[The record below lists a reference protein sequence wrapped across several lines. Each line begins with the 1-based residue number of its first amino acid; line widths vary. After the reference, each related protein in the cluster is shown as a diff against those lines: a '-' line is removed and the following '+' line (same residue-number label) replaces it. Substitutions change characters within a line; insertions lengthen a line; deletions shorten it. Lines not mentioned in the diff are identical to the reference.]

1 MTMRRR
7 LTKKDDGIVLHSS
20 IVRIC
25 HWTWAL
31 GVLILIGSGLRIYN
45 SEPLFELYFPT
56 WITIGGSYEAANKL
70 HNDWGLAGALLWH
83 FTAMWLL
90 FSSLIVF
97 LVYGFRS
104 GHFRRK
110 YLPISPRE
118 VIGNITDFF
127 KGRLAHDLGVR
138 NAVQR
143 LLYAFA
149 LLAMTLMLLSGLVL
163 WKPVQFHELG
173 LIMGQYEGARYVHF
187 FGMVG
192 IVLFLF
198 VHIALT
204 LVVPKV
210 LLPMIT
216 GRASPRAPATETT
229 GGL

>member
-1 MTMRRR
+1 MQG
-7 LTKKDDGIVLHSS
+7 DDDIVLHPG
-20 IVRIC
+20 IVRIA

-31 GVLILIGSGLRIYN
+31 GVLILIGSGWRIYN
-45 SEPLFELYFPT
+45 SEPLFDFSFPT
-56 WITIGGSYEAANKL
+56 WITIGGSLEAANRL

-90 FSSLIVF
+90 FSSLVVF

-110 YLPISPRE
+110 YLPITVPE
-118 VIGNITDFF
+118 VLGNIRDFL
-127 KGRLAHDLGVR
+127 KGHLAHDLGVR
-138 NAVQR
+138 NAVQK

-149 LLAMTLMLLSGLVL
+149 LIAMTLMVLSGLVL

-173 LIMGQYEGARYVHF
+173 LLMGQYEGARYVHF

-192 IVLFLF
+192 IVLFLV

-204 LVVPKV
+204 LLVPEV

-216 GRASPRAPATETT
+216 GRAPSHTPAAPETT
-229 GGL
+229 GGSS